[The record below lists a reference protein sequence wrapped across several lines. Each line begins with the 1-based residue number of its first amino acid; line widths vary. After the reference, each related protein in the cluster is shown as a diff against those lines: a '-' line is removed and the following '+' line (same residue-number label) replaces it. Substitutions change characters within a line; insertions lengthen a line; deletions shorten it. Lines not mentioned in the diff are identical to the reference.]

1 MTNLA
6 RNRDLVDREAASFEI
21 LESRNLR
28 QKLIEETEKND
39 NKRRDEYAREVF
51 DWLNLAGRDT
61 EQEYL
66 LFSFQDAR
74 VPETYGWIM
83 VHSKV
88 RTWFDEEDPR
98 RVLWLKGKPG
108 SGTESHSHYRETVFT
123 SHRKDHPCYLPSGES
138 PNVRRISFL
147 VLDGLDEYDK
157 AVQEQIIEELD
168 KLLKPYPDSL
178 DEEPQAKVKV
188 MICCR
193 ETTALLGKI
202 RRKFSNALVVNLG
215 EDYGKVSQDISR
227 FTNARLPEL
236 YDRFDEDVVKA
247 VGDSIAK
254 KADGNI
260 STQMKAQRCT
270 TGVLKL
276 YFLYQACSFGFTL
289 SLTSSKINGALTISR
304 QLLTDFRKDSMGCK
318 VDDL

>member
-1 MTNLA
+1 
-6 RNRDLVDREAASFEI
+6 
-21 LESRNLR
+21 
-28 QKLIEETEKND
+28 
-39 NKRRDEYAREVF
+39 
-51 DWLNLAGRDT
+51 
-61 EQEYL
+61 
-66 LFSFQDAR
+66 
-74 VPETYGWIM
+74 M
-83 VHSKV
+83 VYSKV

-188 MICCR
+188 MICSR

-215 EDYGKVSQDISR
+215 EDYDKVSQDISR

-260 STQMKAQRCT
+260 STQMKSQRCT

-276 YFLYQACSFGFTL
+276 YFLYQACSFGFTS

-304 QLLTDFRKDSMGCK
+304 QLSTDFRKDSMGCK